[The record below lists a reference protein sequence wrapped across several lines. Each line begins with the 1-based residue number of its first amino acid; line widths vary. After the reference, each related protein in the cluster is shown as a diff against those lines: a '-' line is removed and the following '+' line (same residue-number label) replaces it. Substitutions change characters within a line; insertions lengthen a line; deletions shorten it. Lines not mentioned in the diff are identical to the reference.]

1 MKKERNTK
9 IDILRA
15 IAMICIIIAHSTPN
29 PLAFQ
34 LRNFDVIMIV
44 ILLGASF
51 QLSMQGKSINYI
63 EYLIKRFKRL
73 VVPT

>member
-15 IAMICIIIAHSTPN
+15 IAMICIIIAHSKPDALT
-29 PLAFQ
+29 FQ

-51 QLSMQGKSINYI
+51 QLSMHHLSHTILTVRSGTHAIQ
-63 EYLIKRFKRL
+63 
-73 VVPT
+73 